1 MMRLILLGVLVAGAA
16 YAAIPESEVRVVDL
30 NAVADCHYMGRLQ
43 ATSGE
48 HDPMSHSNAGVA
60 TREEALVEARHRGAN
75 RVVWRGPAVG
85 GPAASPPGMLF
96 RCIG

>member
-1 MMRLILLGVLVAGAA
+1 MRLVLFGLLVVGAA
-16 YAAIPESEVRVVDL
+16 YAAAAESEVRVVDL
-30 NAVADCHYMGRLQ
+30 DAVTDCHYMGKLQ
-43 ATSGE
+43 ATSGK
-48 HDPMSHSNAGVA
+48 HDAMAHSNSGSA
-60 TREEALVEARHRGAN
+60 TRAEALTEARHRGAN